1 MVNKKSLKFLISGLI
16 LLIISILIHNKYS
29 TELSHMLYENGAS
42 ILLASLS
49 IGVIAYGFLS
59 KEISSNPNQNKTK
72 E

>member
-1 MVNKKSLKFLISGLI
+1 MINKKSLKLLISGLI
-16 LLIISILIHNKYS
+16 LLIIGILMHNKYP
-29 TELSHMLYENGAS
+29 TELSHMLYENGAA

-59 KEISSNPNQNKTK
+59 TGNSESPNQKNTK